1 MPKYQLKTVSGV
13 FQVQQMLNN
22 FVLQH
27 NYRSSYRVT
36 INDEQS
42 IVNVYRY
49 ENCKFQEPF
58 LVLKPSYILS
68 IFGGKTVC
76 VEWVKFQEFEV
87 VLISKVTPF

>member
-1 MPKYQLKTVSGV
+1 MPKYQLKTLSGV

-42 IVNVYRY
+42 IVNVYKY

-68 IFGGKTVC
+68 TFGGKTVC
-76 VEWVKFQEFEV
+76 VE
-87 VLISKVTPF
+87 